1 MVSEDALS
9 SLLDLWS
16 VKILSKAMEKPV
28 TVQEISEELGIPQA
42 TCYRK
47 FKELIEKG
55 LLVEIEKVLVE
66 GQKRRTAYM
75 SAVGS
80 LKIEITAKGL
90 NLSWEANTKIKPVE
104 LWDSLK
110 RFSKSLD

>member
-1 MVSEDALS
+1 MTSEDVLS

-16 VKILSKAMEKPV
+16 VKILSRAMEEPV
-28 TVQEISEELGIPQA
+28 TVKEVSEELGIPQA

-47 FKELIEKG
+47 FKELNEKG
-55 LLVEIEKVLVE
+55 LLIEIEKVLVE

-75 SAVGS
+75 STVNCIR
-80 LKIEITAKGL
+80 IEITAKGL
-90 NLSWEANTKIKPVE
+90 NLSWEVNTKIKPVE

-110 RFSKSLD
+110 RFSKSST